1 MIGPSR
7 VLRGLENDLRN
18 SRIAPSRTP
27 ATRARTME
35 EDSDLDED
43 IDRLA
48 AAGAGG
54 RKRRSGAVLVR
65 TYYVAFDLT

>member
-1 MIGPSR
+1 
-7 VLRGLENDLRN
+7 
-18 SRIAPSRTP
+18 
-27 ATRARTME
+27 ME

-65 TYYVAFDLT
+65 RPPPFLFRDRAVQESARSFTLPRDAPIALAALS